1 MPTKSQEMEDLTLE
15 SQELKPQFLR
25 PSVTSFQPTNAK
37 IQSVERFPESTTH
50 ATFIPH
56 PLSPLVKAKVKH
68 LEDGFP
74 TIKGDPRTFSFL
86 SQYNDTFKRLMGQ
99 PAQPVEKH
107 CSSVCIGNP
116 TKSTQ
121 RETTYTA
128 SYLQPPVC
136 RPQQTKDQLV
146 FKPRNFYKDCW
157 TTTFREDFK
166 SHKHEPVVQVQT
178 SRNVTSVSRGDTD
191 KERNAERM
199 SVTTNKFFFSDPI
212 GPYSLLCL
220 PDPDMITKSQVHFG
234 PTSPS
239 GQSYTTTT
247 SEQYNKKEGGR
258 AKPAINPR
266 SNILSGPEHGPHI
279 STSMADYIPL
289 KSSKQGMCQ
298 TQQKTN
304 LKFPLSK
311 THFSTTHSEDYTAK
325 PLILQ
330 RSARD
335 QFCSHFMLK

>member
-1 MPTKSQEMEDLTLE
+1 MPTESQEMEDFTVE
-15 SQELKPQFLR
+15 SHELKPKLLR
-25 PSVTSFQPTNAK
+25 PSVTSFQPANTK
-37 IQSVERFPESTTH
+37 IQSVERVPESTTH

-74 TIKGDPRTFSFL
+74 TIKGDPSPFTFV
-86 SQYNDTFKRLMGQ
+86 SQYSDTFKRLMGQ

-107 CSSVCIGNP
+107 CSSVCMGNP
-116 TKSTQ
+116 AKSTQ
-121 RETTYTA
+121 RKTTYTA
-128 SYLQPPVC
+128 SYLQPSVC
-136 RPQQTKDQLV
+136 
-146 FKPRNFYKDCW
+146 
-157 TTTFREDFK
+157 
-166 SHKHEPVVQVQT
+166 
-178 SRNVTSVSRGDTD
+178 RGDTD

-220 PDPDMITKSQVHFG
+220 PDPDMITKSQVQFG

-247 SEQYNKKEGGR
+247 SEQYSKKEGCQ

-279 STSMADYIPL
+279 STSMAEYIPL

-330 RSARD
+330 RSACD